1 MAINLF
7 AYLTGKTFVI
17 ENKKG
22 LQLTF
27 FTILYVFLVVGVG
40 ALAFYTLEKDQDVPD
55 RQRIVDVKANFL
67 KKYPNI
73 SEAAID
79 ELFEKLTESGI
90 KGVERNVT
98 TKWTYGNAV
107 LFTVTLLTTIGY
119 GHLSPSTVV
128 GKILCMVY
136 TFLGI
141 PITLSLLASYV
152 ESLKPLANS
161 YKSNLFQRIGYES
174 PVCVRLLHFSTI
186 SIFFVVGVFFLPAWV
201 FYCLESAWSYL
212 DSLYFCYISLTTIGL
227 GDFVPAV
234 ALHHPSA
241 EYYRIGVAVFL
252 IIGVTIVM
260 FMMDLAQDLWQ
271 NYNKG
276 YHIIPVTIIPEKI
289 PIKPDSPPCYGA
301 VVVHVP
307 ETTDDKTI
315 LDP

>member
-55 RQRIVDVKANFL
+55 RQRILDVKANFL

-73 SEAAID
+73 SEAVID

-90 KGVERNVT
+90 KGVEKNVT

-186 SIFFVVGVFFLPAWV
+186 SVFFVVGVSSLPKA
-201 FYCLESAWSYL
+201 
-212 DSLYFCYISLTTIGL
+212 
-227 GDFVPAV
+227 
-234 ALHHPSA
+234 
-241 EYYRIGVAVFL
+241 
-252 IIGVTIVM
+252 
-260 FMMDLAQDLWQ
+260 
-271 NYNKG
+271 
-276 YHIIPVTIIPEKI
+276 
-289 PIKPDSPPCYGA
+289 
-301 VVVHVP
+301 
-307 ETTDDKTI
+307 
-315 LDP
+315 